1 MAAYEQAQK
10 QRLGEATLGLEGQ
23 RLGEASRQFGA
34 GQDLKTIQEQMKAG
48 TIQRGIE
55 QAPLDIGYKDFSESM
70 NYPYKQLTF
79 MRDIVSGMPTN
90 ARPYDPGTSAI
101 GNMFQGGLGGLGMYN
116 LLFGQGK

>member
-1 MAAYEQAQK
+1 
-10 QRLGEATLGLEGQ
+10 
-23 RLGEASRQFGA
+23 
-34 GQDLKTIQEQMKAG
+34 
-48 TIQRGIE
+48 
-55 QAPLDIGYKDFSESM
+55 M